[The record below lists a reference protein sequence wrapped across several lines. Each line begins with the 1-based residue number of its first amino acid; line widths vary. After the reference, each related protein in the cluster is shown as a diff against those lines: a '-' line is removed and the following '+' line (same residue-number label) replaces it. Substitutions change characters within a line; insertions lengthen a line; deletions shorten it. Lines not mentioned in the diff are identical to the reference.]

1 MDSEW
6 HKLWDNWKVKDPE
19 LQFISTVHSIGN
31 LTLLQNQVNS
41 MVSNLVFDQ
50 KKKIYK
56 DNTRLK
62 LSDDVLLA
70 EKWTPT
76 EITAR
81 ANKLLNLAIKRWPY
95 PEFNQNQDN

>member
-1 MDSEW
+1 M
-6 HKLWDNWKVKDPE
+6 
-19 LQFISTVHSIGN
+19 STVHSIGN

-62 LSDDVLLA
+62 LSDDVLVA
-70 EKWTPT
+70 E
-76 EITAR
+76 
-81 ANKLLNLAIKRWPY
+81 NGLLMK
-95 PEFNQNQDN
+95 